1 MSSKTTTALSAFEK
15 FASKFG
21 AWSWDV
27 IFDDLLN
34 TMLYLGSHKTLFAD
48 EYANACTRYE
58 EQELLQ
64 LVFCVTDASEGYND
78 TIGEIYENIASSGK
92 SSAFGQYFTPQHI
105 VDLMV
110 LIVAPHDSN
119 YSQRLADH
127 SGCGSGRNIL
137 GMAKSMGNA
146 RWKHCFEGT
155 DLDVICVKMTIINCL
170 INTIP
175 ALVIHGNAL
184 SDDTWALYEVQL
196 VLRGGAW
203 LPIVVKHSSEVCD
216 AVNKA
221 AQKGVKQKLLAMANK
236 ERINRLVAIVEEE
249 QSKAAKIAPQ
259 KKTSQ
264 QTKLF

>member
-1 MSSKTTTALSAFEK
+1 MSSKTNTALSAFEK

-48 EYANACTRYE
+48 EYANACTKYE

-64 LVFCVTDASEGYND
+64 LVFRVTDASAGYND
-78 TIGEIYENIASSGK
+78 AIGEIYENIASSGK
-92 SSAFGQYFTPQHI
+92 CSAFGQYFTPQHI
-105 VDLMV
+105 VDLMA
-110 LIVAPHDSN
+110 LIVTPQDSD
-119 YSQRLADH
+119 YSQSLADP
-127 SGCGSGRNIL
+127 SGCGSGRNL
-137 GMAKSMGNA
+137 LVMAKHMGA
-146 RWKHCFEGT
+146 GRWKHCFEGT
-155 DLDVICVKMTIINCL
+155 DIDIICVKMTIINCL
-170 INTIP
+170 ANTIP

-184 SDDTWALYEVQL
+184 SDETWALYEVQL

-203 LPIVVKHSSEVCD
+203 LPIVVKHSNEVCD
-216 AVNKA
+216 AVNEA

-236 ERINRLVAIVEEE
+236 KRIDRLMAIVEEE
-249 QSKAAKIAPQ
+249 QKKANTAPAK
-259 KKTSQ
+259 TTTQ